1 MQILILWHKL
11 KLLLGLLHA
20 LLRLLQ
26 RLLLAKLLVVHVLK
40 LGIQGLQ
47 LLLGLSIVVLRL
59 VLIVGTRLLR
69 MLGRVL

>member
-1 MQILILWHKL
+1 MH
-11 KLLLGLLHA
+11 LLHA

-40 LGIQGLQ
+40 LSIQGLQ

-59 VLIVGTRLLR
+59 VLIVGSRLLR
-69 MLGRVL
+69 LLGRVL